1 MSGLYCG
8 VDVGSTNIKVMLVD
22 EAAGVIARRHR
33 PTPRLGQTTANARA
47 GEADPLILLRAL
59 EDMILDAW
67 REAAGGRPIDAIAA
81 AGVGED
87 GCLVDAALRPLST
100 VIPWFDDR
108 ATAEADELAAGHD
121 CADVTGL
128 AFEPT
133 RTAAK
138 WLWIAR
144 HRPVPA
150 AASWIALTDFPAA
163 WWSGRAFLSETLAA
177 RTACYD
183 ISARAFRDDLLA
195 AARAPDLPPVL
206 PAGATVGT
214 MRPGRLTAAGAA
226 TAATR
231 LVAGGH
237 DHPVAASV
245 AHRLDPAA
253 IVDSLGTAE
262 LVYGETD
269 RPVPPRPDIVRS
281 VSVLRRGREAR
292 FKVFE
297 FAAALAPLRIP
308 TPTGDLLSDLFAAA
322 EIPVDAATIIDPSD
336 HAAVAAALAQASEP
350 DARRIAAAV
359 LVACARITAG
369 ILDDLAASGVGDGPL
384 FATGGWSRSDALMRL
399 RADVLGRPIRRIDE
413 PELAALGAAL
423 IAGARPDLARM
434 LKAGEIVA

>member
-8 VDVGSTNIKVMLVD
+8 VDVGSTNIKVVLVD
-22 EAAGVIARRHR
+22 EAAGVIARRRR
-33 PTPRLGQTTANARA
+33 PTPRLGRDAPKARA
-47 GEADPLILLRAL
+47 GEADPLVLLQAL
-59 EDMILDAW
+59 EDMIIDAW
-67 REAAGGRPIDAIAA
+67 RDVAGGRPISAIAA

-87 GCLVDAALRPLST
+87 GCLIDADLRPLST
-100 VIPWFDDR
+100 VIAWFDDR
-108 ATAEADELAAGHD
+108 AAAEAGELAAAQD
-121 CADVTGL
+121 CVDVTGL

-150 AASWIALTDFPAA
+150 ATSWIALTDFPAA

-195 AARAPDLPPVL
+195 AARAPTLPPVV
-206 PAGATVGT
+206 PAGATVGS
-214 MRPGRLTAAGAA
+214 MRPGRLTEAGAA
-226 TAATR
+226 TTATR

-245 AHRLDPAA
+245 AHHLHPDA

-262 LVYGETD
+262 LVYAETD
-269 RPVPPRPDIVRS
+269 RPAPPRRGIVRS
-281 VSVLRRGREAR
+281 VPLLRHDREAR

-297 FAAALAPLRIP
+297 FAAALAPLRVS
-308 TPTGDLLSDLFAAA
+308 TPTGDLLSDLLAAA
-322 EIPVDAATIIDPSD
+322 DIPIDAAAGPDPND
-336 HAAVAAALAQASEP
+336 RAAVAAALAGAGQAE
-350 DARRIAAAV
+350 ARRIAAAV
-359 LVACARITAG
+359 LVACTRVTAG

-384 FATGGWSRSDALMRL
+384 FSTGGWSRSDALMRL
-399 RADVLGRPIRRIDE
+399 RAKVLGRPIRRIHE
-413 PELAALGAAL
+413 QELAAFGAAL
-423 IAGARPDLARM
+423 IAGARPDLAHI
-434 LKAGEIVA
+434 LKVEEIGA